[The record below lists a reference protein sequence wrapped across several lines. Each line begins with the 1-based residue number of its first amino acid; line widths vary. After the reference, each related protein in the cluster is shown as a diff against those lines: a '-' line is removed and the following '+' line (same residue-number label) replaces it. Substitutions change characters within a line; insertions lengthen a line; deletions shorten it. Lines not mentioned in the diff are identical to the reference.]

1 MTSGVRP
8 GQQSGKRYDL
18 VLRGGSVV
26 NHDSV
31 RRADIAVRDGVVVAV
46 GDLGADVS
54 AADTIDVAG
63 KHLFPGAI
71 DPHIHMTT
79 NTMNEGIG
87 DSLARES
94 RSLALGGT
102 TTAFDFLGN
111 VDQSYLEHG
120 PFVIEQIEKRSYV
133 DVALHAM
140 LNTEQQVREIERCAS
155 EIGLTSFKMFFSNR
169 GSQQIYARTRSIE
182 DGLVYRALTN
192 IARLGPRG
200 TALFHAENWEV
211 PRQLRAELE
220 AAGRT
225 DPAAWTESRP
235 NFCEVDGMQQVARFA
250 ADTGARVYAVH
261 LSTREAP
268 SILRESRGRGIDF
281 YGETCPHYLSVHKDD
296 PRAKLA
302 KYNPAIKRSEDVE
315 ALWEAVIDG
324 TIDCMG
330 TDHIAVRLKDKD
342 LDKNIWECRAGVPGS
357 GTILPFLISEG
368 HSRRGLSLERVAAM
382 ASYNAA
388 RIFGLYPRKG
398 AIAIGSDADIVV
410 SKLDRTVTVKPEM
423 LDLDFTLFDGQEFT
437 GWPEMTIQRGNI
449 LARDGKLLAKEGQ
462 GRYIPAA

>member
-1 MTSGVRP
+1 MTSGARP
-8 GQQSGKRYDL
+8 GGEPRGRYDL

-26 NHDSV
+26 NHDGV
-31 RRADIAVRDGVVVAV
+31 HTADVAIRGGVVVAV
-46 GDLGADVS
+46 GDLGADAVAS
-54 AADTIDVAG
+54 QMIDVKG

-79 NTMNEGIG
+79 NVMNDGIG

-111 VDQSYLEHG
+111 VETSYLEHG
-120 PFVIEQIEKRSYV
+120 RFVIDQIEKRSYV

-140 LNTEQQVREIERCAS
+140 LNTEQQVNEIERCAS

-182 DGLVYRALTN
+182 DGLVYRALCN
-192 IARLGPRG
+192 IAKLGPKG

-268 SILRESRGRGIDF
+268 SILRESRGRGIAF

-302 KYNPAIKRSEDVE
+302 KYNPAIKRAEDIE
-315 ALWEAVIDG
+315 ALWAAVLDG
-324 TIDCMG
+324 TLDTMG
-330 TDHIAVRLKDKD
+330 TDHIPLRLKDKD
-342 LDKNIWECRAGVPGS
+342 LGKNIWESRAGVPGS

-368 HSRRGLSLERVAAM
+368 HNRRGLALERVAAM
-382 ASYNAA
+382 ASYNTA

-398 AIAIGSDADIVV
+398 AIAVGSDADIVV

-423 LDLDFTLFDGQEFT
+423 LDLDFTLFDGREFT
-437 GWPEMTIQRGNI
+437 GWPEMTIQRGTI

-462 GRYIPAA
+462 GRYIPAG